1 MKHIFLLLFGIFS
14 ALAGAQE
21 LPPPP
26 AMANSSQ
33 QKLIDEFIEVSHY
46 KEALINYAKEYIELR
61 MFDYDV
67 TPPKEL
73 LTKEQARSI
82 ISNFDFN
89 KLRISLYSSFSFI
102 PEENL
107 KKLIAFHKSIGGTL
121 SKNNSV
127 LLMTDTINFNIRNQ
141 IDYAIENLKNK
152 R

>member
-21 LPPPP
+21 LPPP